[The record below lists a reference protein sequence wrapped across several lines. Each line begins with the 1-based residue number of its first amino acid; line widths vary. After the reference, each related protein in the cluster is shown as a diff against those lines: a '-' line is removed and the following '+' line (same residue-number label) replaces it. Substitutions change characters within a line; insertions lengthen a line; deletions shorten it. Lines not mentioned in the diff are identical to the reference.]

1 MIAVDTHIVIWD
13 ALEPGKLSTTA
24 KRALTRADR
33 GGGILVAGITL
44 WEIAMLMKKK
54 RLVVDADYQ
63 TFIDLVLQ
71 SRNYILKNLTPV
83 IADAAV
89 EIDLGRNKD
98 PSDHIIAATA
108 LVEGI
113 SLVTA
118 DRQIQ
123 GCPVSKTVW

>member
-13 ALEPGKLSTTA
+13 ALEPEKLSPSA

-33 GGGILVAGITL
+33 EDGILMSEITL
-44 WEIAMLMKKK
+44 WEIAMLMKKR
-54 RLVVDADYQ
+54 RLVVDTDYP

-71 SRNYILKNLTPV
+71 SRNYVLQNLTPA
-83 IADAAV
+83 IADASV
-89 EIDLGRNKD
+89 NIDLGKNKD
-98 PSDHIIAATA
+98 PADHIIAATA
-108 LVEGI
+108 LVKGI

-123 GCPVSKTVW
+123 TCPTIKTIG

>member
-13 ALEPGKLSTTA
+13 ALEPDKLSPSA

-33 GGGILVAGITL
+33 EDGILMGEIIL
-44 WEIAMLMKKK
+44 WEIAMLMKKR
-54 RLVVDADYQ
+54 RLVVDTDYQ

-71 SRNYILKNLTPV
+71 SRNYILQNLTPA
-83 IADAAV
+83 IADASV
-89 EIDLGRNKD
+89 NIDLGKNKD
-98 PSDHIIAATA
+98 PADHIIAATA
-108 LVEGI
+108 LVKGI

-123 GCPVSKTVW
+123 TCPAIKTIW